1 MKKQRKKTVFAQ
13 RGSIA
18 RVLFYVNAA
27 LWLLLSLNT
36 LAEMIVDNNDGV
48 SVALVS
54 FFLLVNVLAMFF
66 GGRLLNQTEKW
77 TYIFAF
83 VVVLLNI
90 ALSFTG
96 VPELLYFTALV
107 IDLIILMALISLKE
121 NYFK

>member
-18 RVLFYVNAA
+18 RVFFYVNAA